1 MTDVQYG
8 PHVVYGSRI
17 YYAQPNMTGSM
28 PSPGIE
34 GVMQIQAACGWE
46 FFICSHCRHYKGG
59 CSCAKNC
66 FITCTGAN
74 TSACT
79 LYENERRKG
88 GPR

>member
-1 MTDVQYG
+1 MTGIQYG
-8 PHVVYGSRI
+8 PRIIYGPSVYYGKL
-17 YYAQPNMTGSM
+17 TGAM
-28 PSPGIE
+28 PLLDIE

-46 FFICSHCRHYKGG
+46 FFVCSHCRYYKGG

-79 LYENERRKG
+79 LYEIERRKVS
-88 GPR
+88 P